1 MIGNMKI
8 FNAIVT
14 LAFCKVVA
22 VAAADIDKNP
32 EPQDQEPNVLRGLYK
47 HSIIGGVTHID
58 TVQSGQ
64 ITREEPDPVAHQPL
78 NFPPPPPVM
87 LPYPVQYGHYMPPPY
102 MAFDP
107 WRGPIVHP
115 LPYGHHV
122 PAPMIFYPWPVPMFH
137 PPMLPPPQ
145 YFGPPPPY
153 EDEAQQ
159 AGDRDEGYTS
169 DPEEEDCQQHDDF
182 RDGGYTSGQETVVD
196 DGSIDGLS
204 EEDDLPQILK
214 EIEAFGKGEKTPL
227 ELLSEALTSWERDS

>member
-1 MIGNMKI
+1 MIGNTKI
-8 FNAIVT
+8 FNSIVT
-14 LAFCKVVA
+14 LAFCKVVV

-47 HSIIGGVTHID
+47 HSIIRGVTHID
-58 TVQSGQ
+58 PVQSEQ
-64 ITREEPDPVAHQPL
+64 IVHPPSHYVPL
-78 NFPPPPPVM
+78 PPSVIIYSNPI
-87 LPYPVQYGHYMPPPY
+87 PYGNHMPAPWVP
-102 MAFDP
+102 FP
-107 WRGPIVHP
+107 WRSPIVHP